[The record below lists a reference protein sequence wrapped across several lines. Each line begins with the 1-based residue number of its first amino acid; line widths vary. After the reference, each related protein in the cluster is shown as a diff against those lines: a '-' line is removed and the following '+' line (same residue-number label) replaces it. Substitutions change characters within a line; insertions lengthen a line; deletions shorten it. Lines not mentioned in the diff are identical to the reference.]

1 MDVKKIQEIL
11 NDALKPQM
19 VFVTGNQSYFKIFIV
34 DDIFKKMNSVQRQR
48 RVYEVLTKYIKDGSI
63 HALSIYTYSVN
74 EWKEIE
80 KKE

>member
-1 MDVKKIQEIL
+1 
-11 NDALKPQM
+11 
-19 VFVTGNQSYFKIFIV
+19 
-34 DDIFKKMNSVQRQR
+34 MNSVQRQR